1 MRTLFSILALVI
13 VAAPSNAQI
22 GNPGFM
28 APGSADAPQA
38 AAGQTNTTDQLFIRL
53 AAAGGTGEVELAKI
67 AQRKSRNGNVKAFA
81 DRMVVDDGTANAAL
95 MNLAKQK
102 DIALP
107 KGVQPDQAATKA
119 ELDSVNGAE
128 FDLRYMEAQVTDHVK
143 TSQLLVWEIGQGQN
157 ADLQH
162 FAADTLPTV
171 LDHLAM
177 ARATLMQLRVDAL
190 PERQA
195 AVPSRQ

>member
-1 MRTLFSILALVI
+1 MRISLSVLALVI
-13 VAAPSNAQI
+13 MAAPSSAQI
-22 GNPGFM
+22 GNPAGM
-28 APGSADAPQA
+28 APGSADAPRA
-38 AAGQTNTTDQLFIRL
+38 AAAQTNTTDQLFARL
-53 AAAGGTGEVELAKI
+53 AAAGGSGEVEFAKI
-67 AQRKSRNGNVKAFA
+67 AQRKSRNGDVKAFA
-81 DRMVVDDGTANAAL
+81 DRMAADHGKANATL

-107 KGVQPDQAATKA
+107 RGVQPDQAAMKA
-119 ELDSVNGAE
+119 ELEGVNGAD

-177 ARATLMQLRVDAL
+177 ARATLMQLRAESS
-190 PERQA
+190 PGRQA
-195 AVPSRQ
+195 ASRQ